1 MKKSFI
7 YLMTALAGCVSVFL
21 LSSCDDDSSNGSSAF
36 DLSAIVDDT
45 KYSENATNWGSYMV
59 AVAQRLK
66 ADATTLYNDWNTSYN
81 GGNAYKDLF
90 TNPSLGEFT
99 SARAAA
105 EQIIDG
111 CIDIAN
117 EVGTAKIGDPRSLY
131 NAGKYEEAVYAVE
144 SWYSYHSR
152 DDYKNNINSIR
163 NAYFGSLDGSRS
175 ATSLSA
181 FVSAAGTTGQ
191 ELDTK
196 VQSAI
201 SSAISAI
208 DAIPQPF
215 RNNIAS
221 GEVITAMEA
230 CAALNDVLTNELKPF
245 VTNASNISEANLQ
258 TVINDYTDKVVLPT
272 YLSLKNENETLL
284 DLAQQFKT
292 SPSDAAFEALAAQW
306 IKARK
311 YWESSEAFLFGPVAD
326 KGLDP
331 NMDSWP
337 LDKDQIMQILSS
349 GDFSG
354 LDWTGEYNEESDDIA
369 AAQGIRG
376 FHTLEFLI
384 FKNGEARRITD

>member
-1 MKKSFI
+1 
-7 YLMTALAGCVSVFL
+7 MTALAGCVSVFS
-21 LSSCDDDSSNGSSAF
+21 LSSCDDDSSNGSLAF

-59 AVAQRLK
+59 AVAQRLN

-90 TNPSLGEFT
+90 TKPALGEFT

-215 RNNIAS
+215 RNNIGA
-221 GEVITAMEA
+221 GEVVTAMEA

-284 DLAQQFKT
+284 NLAQQFKS

-311 YWESSEAFLFGPVAD
+311 YWESSEAFLLALLPTRASTLIWTPGLWTRIRSCRFSHRVTSPDWIGLANTMRRAMISPLHRVSAD
-326 KGLDP
+326 
-331 NMDSWP
+331 S
-337 LDKDQIMQILSS
+337 IRLSS
-349 GDFSG
+349 SSSR
-354 LDWTGEYNEESDDIA
+354 TVRHEES
-369 AAQGIRG
+369 Q
-376 FHTLEFLI
+376 
-384 FKNGEARRITD
+384 TDHLPA